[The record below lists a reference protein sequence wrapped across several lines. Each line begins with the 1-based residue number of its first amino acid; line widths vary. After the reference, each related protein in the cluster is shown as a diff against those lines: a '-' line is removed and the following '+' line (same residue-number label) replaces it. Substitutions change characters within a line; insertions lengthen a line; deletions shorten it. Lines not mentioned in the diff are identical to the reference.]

1 MTKHGFSP
9 RRACRLI
16 EVAPKTV
23 RRQATAD
30 APEVRQ
36 RLRELAGERRR
47 FGYRRLGIL
56 LAREGMG
63 LNHKKL
69 LRLYREEGLAVP
81 PGARHQAVPDRPRQ
95 LRSAAQGALDRLD
108 PHRRISLRGHQPKKP
123 VAERAAPVAER
134 VAGGSISPTQKVLG
148 TLYGISTPG
157 PTKWCRHM
165 PNVAEPFPF
174 RAPAQRGRNGE
185 K

>member
-1 MTKHGFSP
+1 MCDCVFFFFKQ
-9 RRACRLI
+9 
-16 EVAPKTV
+16 KTAYEMRISDWSSDV
-23 RRQATAD
+23 CSSD
-30 APEVRQ
+30 LQ

-95 LRSAAQGALDRLD
+95 LRSAAQGALDRQ
-108 PHRRISLRGHQPKKP
+108 IG
-123 VAERAAPVAER
+123 RAHV
-134 VAGGSISPTQKVLG
+134 
-148 TLYGISTPG
+148 
-157 PTKWCRHM
+157 
-165 PNVAEPFPF
+165 
-174 RAPAQRGRNGE
+174 
-185 K
+185 